1 MTRVR
6 LASITPSAANS
17 VRRRFPLVF
26 AAALVAL
33 AITLL
38 GSNAPL
44 FAQEPPPDD
53 YTMDDL
59 FEGGTW
65 GVLSVGESISGNIEE
80 PGDVD
85 FFAVDLAKGNTYRFE
100 MSGSGDTS
108 LSEPRLSGVYLYAVE
123 FECSGAYDDPAVQAY
138 SLIAGESTTYGAGV
152 RADGDGVGGYTLTVT
167 ESDETDTGCD
177 TVQPGA
183 EPEQV
188 ENTPATGEPTISG
201 AAQVG
206 ETLTADVS
214 GIADADGLV
223 NATFSYQW
231 LADDSEVSGAMDSSY
246 ALVDADEGKAISVT
260 VTFTDDAGNE
270 ESLTGAA
277 TDAVAAVPATN
288 TPATGTPTISGTA
301 QVGETLTADTSA
313 IADEDGL
320 TDASFAYQWVA
331 DGADISGATSDAY
344 TLIDAD
350 EGNTIS
356 VTVTFTD
363 DAGNDESLTGAATA
377 AVAPKPN
384 SPATGAP
391 AITGTAQVGETL
403 TADTSAITDE
413 DGLDKATFSYQW
425 IAGGVEIAG
434 ATGSTYTLTSAD
446 EGKAISVKVSFTDD
460 GGHAESLTGAATDA
474 VAATTSEANADE
486 TAEPTD
492 RPHNLTAAASDGA
505 VVLTWKKPVGVR
517 YISDYRILRHRPE
530 LGETEPLVYVE
541 WTYTPDTTYTDTDV
555 ELGVLY
561 VYTVQAVNFLGDL
574 SEASYPVEIRATA
587 TATDP
592 EPEPVENSPA
602 TGAPAISGTAQ
613 VGETLTA
620 DTSGIE
626 DEDGLDNVTYSYQWV
641 ADGADVSGATNDAY
655 TLVES
660 DEGSAISVTVTFTDD
675 AGNDESLTSVTTD
688 AVESLEPDLFV
699 VGIISVTNP
708 SGTYPGDTF
717 TLGSAVRNVG
727 NGPSPA
733 TTLRYYQSTDK
744 TVDASDTEVATVA
757 VAELAPSASSDG
769 GVYVTAPP
777 PPGTYYYGACVDA
790 VAGESD
796 TTNNCSGS
804 IRIEVLA
811 WNSAPTGFP
820 TISGTA
826 RVGKTLTADVSGI
839 ADSDGLTNVAYSY
852 QWLSSRDTEID
863 GATSSTYTLQ
873 ASDEGKIIKVR
884 VSFTDDGGNDE
895 SLTSDAT
902 DVVAADPE
910 PEPVENTPATGAPAI
925 SGTVQVGETLT
936 ADVSG
941 ITDDDGLTNATFSYQ
956 WIVNEETGDADSTGA
971 SYTVVV
977 ADDGSTAW
985 VPVDGTADTDIEGAT
1000 GASYTLTD
1008 AEEGRPVRVRVSYT
1022 DDAGNEETLISAP
1035 TLMASIHDAPS
1046 SHDGETDFT
1055 FELRFS
1061 EELPLS
1067 YKTLRDHAFTVTGG
1081 TVKKAK
1087 RMEQGSNIGWRI
1099 TVRPDSSGAVTIILP
1114 VTEDCDAQG
1123 AICTEDGRM
1132 LSTRLELTVSGP

>member
-260 VTFTDDAGNE
+260 VTFTDDAGNSE
-270 ESLTGAA
+270 TLTSAA
-277 TDAVAAVPATN
+277 TEAVAAKPNPT
-288 TPATGTPTISGTA
+288 ATGAPTISGTA
-301 QVGETLTADTSA
+301 QVGETLTAETSG

-320 TDASFAYQWVA
+320 DNVAFSYQWTA
-331 DGADISGATSDAY
+331 GGAEIAGATDNTY
-344 TLIDAD
+344 TLASDD
-350 EGNTIS
+350 EGKAVT

-363 DAGNDESLTGAATA
+363 DAGHQETLTSAATA
-377 AVAPKPN
+377 AVAAAQPN
-384 SPATGAP
+384 TPARGAP
-391 AITGTAQVGETL
+391 AVGGTARVGETL
-403 TADTSAITDE
+403 TADTSEIE
-413 DGLDKATFSYQW
+413 DADGMDNVAFSYQW
-425 IAGGVEIAG
+425 EADG
-434 ATGSTYTLTSAD
+434 AAIPGSRATRATYSLVAD
-446 EGKAISVKVSFTDD
+446 DVDKTVTVRVSFTDD
-460 GGHAESLTGAATDA
+460 AGHAELVTSAPTAA
-474 VAATTSEANADE
+474 VAAA
-486 TAEPTD
+486 AEGTD
-492 RPHNLTAAASDGA
+492 RPHDLTAVASDGA
-505 VVLTWKKPVGVR
+505 VVLTWKKPVGVG

-541 WTYTPDTTYTDTDV
+541 WTYTPDTTYTDGDV
-555 ELGVLY
+555 EPGVLY
-561 VYTVQAVNFLGDL
+561 VYHVKAVVNFLGDL
-574 SEASYPVEIRATA
+574 GEASDPVEIRATA
-587 TATDP
+587 TASDP

-626 DEDGLDNVTYSYQWV
+626 DEDGLDNATFSYQWLSDDTDISGATNASYTLASDDEGKAV
-641 ADGADVSGATNDAY
+641 TVTVNFTDDAGNAETLTSAATATIEAKPNAPATGAPTIDGTMRVGETLTANASGIVDEDGLDNAAFSYQWLADGADISGATDNTY
-655 TLVES
+655 TLVAD
-660 DEGSAISVTVTFTDD
+660 DEGSAISLRVSFADD
-675 AGNDESLTSVTTD
+675 AGNDET
-688 AVESLEPDLFV
+688 
-699 VGIISVTNP
+699 
-708 SGTYPGDTF
+708 
-717 TLGSAVRNVG
+717 
-727 NGPSPA
+727 
-733 TTLRYYQSTDK
+733 
-744 TVDASDTEVATVA
+744 
-757 VAELAPSASSDG
+757 
-769 GVYVTAPP
+769 
-777 PPGTYYYGACVDA
+777 
-790 VAGESD
+790 
-796 TTNNCSGS
+796 
-804 IRIEVLA
+804 
-811 WNSAPTGFP
+811 
-820 TISGTA
+820 
-826 RVGKTLTADVSGI
+826 
-839 ADSDGLTNVAYSY
+839 
-852 QWLSSRDTEID
+852 
-863 GATSSTYTLQ
+863 
-873 ASDEGKIIKVR
+873 
-884 VSFTDDGGNDE
+884 
-895 SLTSDAT
+895 LTSDAT
-902 DVVAADPE
+902 AAVAAKP
-910 PEPVENTPATGAPAI
+910 NTPATGAPAI
-925 SGTVQVGETLT
+925 SGTAQVGETLT

-977 ADDGSTAW
+977 ADDGSTTW
-985 VPVDGTADTDIEGAT
+985 VPADGTADTEIEGAT

-1067 YKTLRDHAFTVTGG
+1067 YKTLRDQAFTVTGG